1 MDSLP
6 PLPPWNSDDDFLLK
20 NAIETGASLESLAKG
35 VVSFSRRYSLK
46 ELRERWHSVLYD
58 SDVSDEVAV
67 AMNNLELAKSN
78 GNGTKEVVAAPK
90 RKTTQTIRK
99 VYNAMR
105 KRLRTEVFF
114 NSFDMALCDDMCVE
128 KYTNGNEIGA
138 SGNVNCSLDKD
149 VNKNSLVN
157 SLVKEWNQLGL
168 VGARAG
174 SSQSMSEDPIRKMI
188 EDVPATNTPVRVSVE
203 NENGGSESKQ
213 TIPRVSDAL
222 LKSQNGDKLMLMD
235 IGEKDETAADKQSDA
250 NVDSNVLTSPCD
262 IQGDGM
268 SGVGESKKLVAETQ
282 VAMANGPS
290 AVLEVVVNSSGSSHG
305 DVGFASDCENEVQ
318 SSSALQKCDPKPANE
333 FRLCSFNTEDPN
345 IPSPSDDSNHAKVS
359 DVIPNSENI
368 SAVVVPSSINLT
380 ALVAPNSVN
389 ISTVLVPNSPIPKP
403 ISIVKEVGYPDS
415 SITNL
420 TKKEPDEG
428 LKRKD
433 TPSSSFAASQSFR
446 PGLVPNINSSKGNS
460 VAAVPKIE
468 NPATMKHASSGHPA
482 PEVVIALPSPVSTHP
497 KEEEH
502 KTSSKIEEKLLCIDQ
517 QKGDAYYDHDSD
529 EEHEV
534 PYYSDAEGMILE
546 MDLGPTDQ
554 DTNASAEVVRYQSD
568 ETKKTI
574 MRLEQCA
581 QSFVHRAIASRGAL
595 AVFYGR
601 TLKTYIEK
609 SEVIIGRSTPDE
621 DVDIDLARATTD
633 AHKISRRQASI
644 KMDASGSFMIKNLG
658 KRTLY
663 LNGKEV
669 PKGQMR
675 GLSAGSLIEI
685 WGLAFIFDVNKK
697 CVERFIGNA
706 SEHNEIE
713 E

>member
-1 MDSLP
+1 MDPVS

-35 VVSFSRRYSLK
+35 VVSFSRRYSLRD
-46 ELRERWHSVLYD
+46 LTERWHSVLYD
-58 SDVSDEVAV
+58 SHVSDEASA
-67 AMNNLELAKSN
+67 AMKNLELAKSN
-78 GNGTKEVVAAPK
+78 GNGTKEVLAAPK
-90 RKTTQTIRK
+90 RKTQTIRK

-114 NSFDMALCDDMCVE
+114 NSFDMALHDDMCIQ
-128 KYTNGNEIGA
+128 KNTNGNEIGG
-138 SGNVNCSLDKD
+138 SGNVSCSLDKD
-149 VNKNSLVN
+149 VNTNLLVD

-168 VGARAG
+168 VRPRAG
-174 SSQSMSEDPIRKMI
+174 SSPSMSEDLIRNTI
-188 EDVPATNTPVRVSVE
+188 EDVPATN
-203 NENGGSESKQ
+203 NGLHVSESKEM
-213 TIPRVSDAL
+213 IPHVSHAL
-222 LKSQNGDKLMLMD
+222 LNSPNGDGLMLMNID
-235 IGEKDETAADKQSDA
+235 EKDETRVDKQSDV
-250 NVDSNVLTSPCD
+250 NVDSNLLPSP
-262 IQGDGM
+262 
-268 SGVGESKKLVAETQ
+268 GVGESQKLVAETQ
-282 VAMANGPS
+282 LAMENGPS
-290 AVLEVVVNSSGSSHG
+290 AVLEVVANSSGSSLG
-305 DVGFASDCENEVQ
+305 DVGFASNCENEVQ
-318 SSSALQKCDPKPANE
+318 SSGAAQTCHPKTANE
-333 FRLCSFNTEDPN
+333 FRLCSLNTEDPN
-345 IPSPSDDSNHAKVS
+345 IPSPSDDSNRAKVS
-359 DVIPNSENI
+359 DLVPNSENI
-368 SAVVVPSSINLT
+368 SAAVVVPSSVNIT
-380 ALVAPNSVN
+380 AVGPNSVH
-389 ISTVLVPNSPIPKP
+389 ISTVLVPNFPIPKP
-403 ISIVKEVGYPDS
+403 ISIVKKVGYPDS
-415 SITNL
+415 STTNL
-420 TKKEPDEG
+420 TKKEPEEG

-433 TPSSSFAASQSFR
+433 TPSSSFAASQSLR
-446 PGLVPNINSSKGNS
+446 PGLVPNINSSKENS
-460 VAAVPKIE
+460 VAAVPKFE
-468 NPATMKHASSGHPA
+468 NPATMKHASYGHPA

-502 KTSSKIEEKLLCIDQ
+502 KAFREIEEKLLCIDQ
-517 QKGDAYYDHDSD
+517 KKGYADDDYDSDSD

-554 DTNASAEVVRYQSD
+554 DANASTKVVRYQSD

-581 QSFVHRAIASRGAL
+581 QSFVQRAIASRGAL

-601 TLKTYIEK
+601 TLKKYIEK

-621 DVDIDLARATTD
+621 DVDIDLARAAKD

-644 KMDASGSFMIKNLG
+644 KMDANGSFTIKNLG

-685 WGLAFIFDVNKK
+685 LDLSFIFDVNKK
-697 CVERFIGNA
+697 CVERFLGNA
-706 SEHNEIE
+706 NEQNKIE